1 VSRYAESEAL
11 GAIGSAYERWT
22 EANTRLDEQM
32 GVAASE
38 EAAPPVAALEAD
50 FAAGL
55 EVTQAVIV
63 FARACPTGGPH
74 LDDLPNAAFVQAMYQ
89 AVTSQL
95 QGEIDALRRVWAQW
109 LPVVGRWT
117 PASTEVP
124 PPRPTSP
131 AHSRVLGTVDAWWE
145 AEQESVRERVIGMLT
160 KAGVEVTGT
169 SIDVGPDGQMV
180 ESTHV
185 RFRPEAAAEPEAERG
200 VVGRLRQRFRG
211 TRL

>member
-1 VSRYAESEAL
+1 LSRYAESEAL

-22 EANTRLDEQM
+22 EANTRLDEQI

-63 FARACPTGGPH
+63 FAQACPTGGPH

-89 AVTSQL
+89 AVTAQL
-95 QGEIDALRRVWAQW
+95 QDELDALTRAWAQW

-131 AHSRVLGTVDAWWE
+131 AHSHVLATVDAWWE
-145 AEQESVRERVIGMLT
+145 AEQESMRERLVGMLA
-160 KAGVEVTGT
+160 KAGGELTGT
-169 SIDVGPDGQMV
+169 SIDVGPDGQMI
-180 ESTHV
+180 ENTHI
-185 RFRPEAAAEPEAERG
+185 RFRSELAAERG
-200 VVGRLRQRFRG
+200 GVMRRFRG
-211 TRL
+211 WVGGRRP